1 MPLVLTDCYNSYRL
15 IGIDP
20 GLNHVGIAIF
30 DIETA
35 TGYIR
40 SIEAYTEHIDKLYDD
55 TGLNVDILSNRTIK
69 LYKLRGLIGRLL
81 QRVGACVVA
90 CESPFYNPR
99 MPMAFGALVEVM
111 LTIHSAIIDYNQN
124 IPFIK
129 IPPLVVKS
137 VVGAGAT
144 KGKLDVKACIKGIDE
159 IVSVLRCDIE
169 ALDEHSIDS
178 IGVGYSFLRNLGG

>member
-1 MPLVLTDCYNSYRL
+1 MPLVLTDCYDSYRL

-30 DIETA
+30 DVETA

-40 SIEAYTEHIDKLYDD
+40 SIEAYTEHIEKLYDA
-55 TGLNVDILSNRTIK
+55 TGLDSDMYTARVVK
-69 LYKLRGLIGRLL
+69 LYKLRNMITELL
-81 QRVGACVVA
+81 SRVGACMVA

-111 LTIHSAIIDYNQN
+111 NTIYTAIIDYNQN
-124 IPFIK
+124 IPFFK
-129 IPPLVVKS
+129 VPPLVVKS

-144 KGKLDVKACIKGIDE
+144 KGKLDVKACIRGIDE
-159 IVSVLRCDIE
+159 ITSVLKGSIE
-169 ALDEHSIDS
+169 DLDEHSIDS
-178 IGVGYSFLRNLGG
+178 IGVGFSFLHNLGA